1 MTVTVSYRPY
11 YDWVTIMVTPY
22 ITWQG
27 HFKDVPNKYKQY
39 LYIGFGL

>member
-11 YDWVTIMVTPY
+11 HGWITIMVTPY

-27 HFKDVPNKYKQY
+27 HISDVPEKYEQY
-39 LYIGFGL
+39 LYAGSDQ